1 MKVLRKHKTAMKTE
15 QEGCCLHQLLKKSQ
29 RLQRKA
35 RFAWSLCK
43 VVSNI
48 WKATKFFL
56 QVICFTLQ
64 DKKRKWLK
72 SYFKTVKQVA
82 SAYGALINNANEA
95 GKGRY
100 STIFDDGYFKDAAER
115 YLL

>member
-1 MKVLRKHKTAMKTE
+1 LFASVAKEA
-15 QEGCCLHQLLKKSQ
+15 LK
-29 RLQRKA
+29 RLQRKGLFGVYA
-35 RFAWSLCK
+35 K

-48 WKATKFFL
+48 FEKLLKF
-56 QVICFTLQ
+56 
-64 DKKRKWLK
+64 K
-72 SYFKTVKQVA
+72 SYALRCKTRSFEEMAEELFQDGVKQVA

-115 YLL
+115 YLTSE

>member
-1 MKVLRKHKTAMKTE
+1 
-15 QEGCCLHQLLKKSQ
+15 LLKKLLK
-29 RLQRKA
+29 RLQRKN
-35 RFAWSLCK
+35 RFAGVYAK

-48 WKATKFFL
+48 FGKATKVLPSSHMLYVARQEGFEEMAEELF
-56 QVICFTLQ
+56 Q
-64 DKKRKWLK
+64 DG
-72 SYFKTVKQVA
+72 VKQVA

-115 YLL
+115 YLTSGVGL